1 MLLGLSNDKNQKL
14 PMDNQTKHLLEQL
27 LPLLKGLDLGQIMN
41 MIGECGSFLMK
52 YKIECKENYFEPYS
66 VNTAKL
72 YNFLIADGSVTSEL
86 INSGQVD
93 VSGPLLYLG
102 NIIEYELNASIGQAI
117 RMIRLGIEMPRYHME
132 WFPME
137 EDEPEENY
145 EVPAGRGKLNLNRK
159 YENPQT
165 HNPKL
170 LTSTIGDLCYAYKDM
185 LKYLGDD
192 PGLEIIPEKL
202 RQKDSKGNVFAYEL
216 IGFGNLRNKAAHAG
230 EVDTYVFDNAF
241 KLYSRIVDE
250 YMPAIAELKSRLKP
264 PSQN

>member
-1 MLLGLSNDKNQKL
+1 MLLGLNKNQKL
-14 PMDNQTKHLLEQL
+14 PMDDQTKRLLEQL
-27 LPLLKGLDLGQIMN
+27 LPLLKGLDLHQIMN

-52 YKIECKENYFEPYS
+52 YKIGCKENYFEPYS

-86 INSGQVD
+86 INSGQID

-102 NIIEYELNASIGQAI
+102 NIIEYELNASIGQAMRKI
-117 RMIRLGIEMPRYHME
+117 LLDIEMPRYHME
-132 WFPME
+132 WFPMD
-137 EDEPEENY
+137 EDETEKDY
-145 EVPAGRGKLNLNRK
+145 EVPAGRGKLNLNRG

-165 HNPKL
+165 HNVKL

-192 PGLEIIPEKL
+192 PDLEIIPAKL
-202 RQKDSKGNVFAYEL
+202 RQKDNKGNFFTYEL

-230 EVDTYVFDNAF
+230 EVDMDVFDNAF

-250 YMPAIAELKSRLKP
+250 YMPAIAELKSRLKTP
-264 PSQN
+264 PQN